1 MAGKDH
7 IITCIYYLF
16 SISLKAHVTIT
27 KGGGP
32 MSKID
37 YRKTTAGSIMM
48 SQEQP
53 SVAGVMTR

>member
-1 MAGKDH
+1 
-7 IITCIYYLF
+7 
-16 SISLKAHVTIT
+16 
-27 KGGGP
+27 

-53 SVAGVMTR
+53 SVAGVMKR

>member
-1 MAGKDH
+1 
-7 IITCIYYLF
+7 
-16 SISLKAHVTIT
+16 
-27 KGGGP
+27 

-37 YRKTTAGSIMM
+37 YRKTEAGSIMM